1 MNWLEIATRCEKAT
15 RPDREIDWSL
25 VEAIGKAGFYLN
37 YAKHPL
43 SYKGLVPAYTASID
57 AIAALIEREVPKQGW
72 IVNAVPGLRCAA
84 KTDAIEY
91 ITATSPALALCAA
104 FARAMHDKE
113 NE

>member
-1 MNWLEIATRCEKAT
+1 MNWLEIADACEKAT
-15 RPDREIDWSL
+15 GPSREIDWELHVS
-25 VEAIGKAGFYLN
+25 VRYDGCG
-37 YAKHPL
+37 

-104 FARAMHDKE
+104 FCRAMHEKTKGGDA
-113 NE
+113 